1 MKGMHRRI
9 GTLALALV
17 LVLAMAVAG
26 CAPSDDGGQGT
37 DAPPAATPSPTMNDD
52 TGAGDDY

>member
-1 MKGMHRRI
+1 MNRR
-9 GTLALALV
+9 TNAALALALI
-17 LVLAMAVAG
+17 LTLAVAG

>member
-1 MKGMHRRI
+1 MKDMHRRFI
-9 GTLALALV
+9 AA
-17 LVLAMAVAG
+17 AVMPIVIAIAIAG
-26 CAPSDDGGQGT
+26 CSPSDDGGQGT